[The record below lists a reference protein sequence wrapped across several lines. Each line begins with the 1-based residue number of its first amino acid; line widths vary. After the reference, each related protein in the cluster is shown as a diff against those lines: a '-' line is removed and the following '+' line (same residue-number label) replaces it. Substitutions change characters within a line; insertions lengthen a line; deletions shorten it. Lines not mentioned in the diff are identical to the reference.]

1 MSAPLSRRA
10 RLVALVVCG
19 LPRFA
24 LLLLLLAPPASGY
37 IGPGSV
43 LRSPSALDGV
53 AGCARVAA
61 ACLVV
66 LAPLALLLG
75 PAWIAWYARS
85 LAPRRRARRLTL
97 VVGSTFPDPLAGR
110 RSRAKLA

>member
-10 RLVALVVCG
+10 RLVALVVRG
-19 LPRFA
+19 LLRFA
-24 LLLLLLAPPASGY
+24 PLWLLAPPASGY

-53 AGCARVAA
+53 AGCALVAA
-61 ACLVV
+61 TCLVA

-85 LAPRRRARRLTL
+85 LAPRRRARRLTV
-97 VVGSTFPDPLAGR
+97 VVGSSFPDRLAGR
-110 RSRAKLA
+110 